1 MEVSELLSRC
11 REHLP
16 SLPGVALLSQIRCQ
30 MELQETKHED
40 TNAAFRYAVLKELN
54 LTLTQA

>member
-1 MEVSELLSRC
+1 MNIYHRYQ
-11 REHLP
+11 
-16 SLPGVALLSQIRCQ
+16 ALIFYRGFDAKWNFKRH
-30 MELQETKHED
+30 KHED